1 MTGDKVEEAI
11 KAIEEET
18 ETNVETYWVR
28 HLKRNNAEEIDN
40 IVNSYPKSN
49 VLNIDAKK
57 ILNNTIWKK
66 VIENPSGCSDD
77 IRQALRFATSQPEE
91 KWKLHDFRNVIV
103 RYNAVSK
110 RKKIRE
116 LRQSDERKLIGI
128 KSLVRRV
135 SPVRPKVV
143 LAFFQCDS
151 GHITEVIAQQDKI
164 HLPKHCSM
172 VGCDLRTFGHL
183 DKRDRKVDRQWLYIQ
198 DPLEDLTDG
207 GQPEFLKCE
216 VLEDL
221 CGAAVAGDRI
231 VINGQYRSIPVWK
244 GGVLT
249 TAKDVYFDT
258 SSIEFEEREFQDI
271 KITGEDEKRII
282 ALSKSENLFNK
293 MAKSIAPSIIGMG
306 MLKQAIILMLFEGVT
321 KKLKDGTSNR
331 GHINILAVSDP
342 SMAKTK
348 LLRFVASIAP
358 RGVFTNATTSTKVG
372 LVAPIVRDETT
383 GEYTVQAGAYM
394 IASGGVLCLDEV
406 SELDKGDFK
415 YLNEAMEDGE
425 AHITKGGLN
434 ITVKT
439 RASLLAACN
448 PINGSFDPNINYAD
462 QVKIPESTLSRFDLK
477 IIMLDVQSEAGD
489 SNMIEQISKN
499 NSEELD
505 MEDFIEPELLRKYI
519 AYARKIRPKLTKA
532 ATKAIE
538 EYYVEIRKLVGNGD
552 TMKVTPRQ
560 AMACFRLAEA
570 HAKMRLSETVILEDA
585 KAAMDLF
592 NSCLYNLAT
601 DARTGKPNLA
611 MTDHKTN
618 RKNTIAE
625 SIIEIIKSGITSE
638 LAIVTTM
645 EERRYTS
652 ARVMSAIR
660 TLKDEGVLIEKKA
673 GVYGVM

>member
-1 MTGDKVEEAI
+1 MTDNKTDEAI
-11 KAIEEET
+11 KTVEEEV
-18 ETNVETYWVR
+18 ESNVETYWVR
-28 HLKRNNAEEIDN
+28 HLKRNNADEVES
-40 IVNSYPKSN
+40 IVNGYPNTK

-57 ILNNTIWKK
+57 ILNNSIWKK
-66 VIENPSGCSDD
+66 VLSNPSGCSDD
-77 IRQALRFATSQPEE
+77 IRESIKLATSQPEE
-91 KWKLHDFRNVIV
+91 KWKLYGFSNVIV
-103 RYNAVSK
+103 RYYNVSS

-116 LRQSDERKLIGI
+116 LRQSDERKLMGI
-128 KSLVRRV
+128 KCLIRRV

-143 LAFFQCDS
+143 AAVFQCEA
-151 GHITEVIAQQDKI
+151 GHPTDVIAQQDKI
-164 HLPKHCSM
+164 RPPRHCSRN
-172 VGCDLRTFGHL
+172 GCESRSFGHL
-183 DKRDRKVDRQWLYIQ
+183 DRLDAKFDRQWLYIQ

-221 CGAAVAGDRI
+221 CGKAVAGDRI
-231 VINGQYRSIPVWK
+231 IINGQYRSIPVWK
-244 GGVLT
+244 SGSLT
-249 TAKDVYFDT
+249 TTKDVYFDT
-258 SSIEFEEREFQDI
+258 SSIEFEEREFQDV

-282 ALSKSENLFNK
+282 ALSKSDNLFDK
-293 MAKSIAPSIIGMG
+293 MAKSIAPSIVGVG
-306 MLKQAIILMLFEGVT
+306 MLKQAITLMLFEGVT

-406 SELDKGDFK
+406 SELDKSEFK

-448 PINGSFDPNINYAD
+448 PINGSFDPDVNYAD

-477 IIMLDVQSEAGD
+477 ILMLDVQSETKD
-489 SNMIEQISKN
+489 SDMIVQISKN
-499 NSEELD
+499 NSEDFD
-505 MEDFIEPELLRKYI
+505 MTDFVEPELLRKYI
-519 AYARKIRPKLTKA
+519 AYARRIKPKLTKA

-538 EYYVEIRKLVGNGD
+538 EYYVDIRKLVGNGD

-570 HAKMRLSETVILEDA
+570 HAKMRLSETVTLEDA

-592 NSCLYNLAT
+592 NSCLYNLAM
-601 DARTGKPNLA
+601 DKSTGKINLA
-611 MTDHKTN
+611 RIDHKSI

-625 SIIEIIKSGITSE
+625 SIIEIIKSGTTSE
-638 LAIVTTM
+638 MAIVAAM
-645 EERRYTS
+645 EATGRTS
-652 ARVMSAIR
+652 ARVMSAIK
-660 TLKDEGVLIEKKA
+660 TLKDEGVLIEKKN